1 MKFIFAG
8 ILAFCISCVFSIE
21 IDQNVET
28 DSDLSE
34 SQEDPD
40 VSYGNIYFTPIAI

>member
-1 MKFIFAG
+1 MC
-8 ILAFCISCVFSIE
+8 LLFSIE

-40 VSYGNIYFTPIAI
+40 VSYGNIYFTPIVTYVI